1 MAGTTEILDLNG
13 LNAAGYGRIGVY
25 INLGFEPYPENYNPL
40 PDSAFDSYTPDAGF
54 T

>member
-25 INLGFEPYPENYNPL
+25 INLGFEPYPENYNPYRI
-40 PDSAFDSYTPDAGF
+40 PHSTATPRMPVSP
-54 T
+54 